1 MGEGTLR
8 GTSFRR
14 GETKLLDAAK
24 QQLQKTL
31 INRSNNQGFKV
42 LWTLLRVQPRA
53 LLKKIGKGRL
63 LFFGDN
69 RVQIPDDIFL

>member
-8 GTSFRR
+8 GTSSRR

-63 LFFGDN
+63 GFFGDN
-69 RVQIPDDIFL
+69 RVQIPDDNFL

>member
-1 MGEGTLR
+1 MGEGTLG
-8 GTSFRR
+8 GTSSRR

-53 LLKKIGKGRL
+53 LLMKNGKGRL
-63 LFFGDN
+63 
-69 RVQIPDDIFL
+69 

>member
-8 GTSFRR
+8 GTSSRR

-24 QQLQKTL
+24 QLLQKTL

-63 LFFGDN
+63 
-69 RVQIPDDIFL
+69 

>member
-1 MGEGTLR
+1 MGEGTSG
-8 GTSFRR
+8 GTSSRR
-14 GETKLLDAAK
+14 GVTNKLLDAAK
-24 QQLQKTL
+24 QQPQKTL

-63 LFFGDN
+63 
-69 RVQIPDDIFL
+69 